1 MKVIL
6 LKDVPKVGQ
15 RYDVKDFADGY
26 AQNVLINKGLAMR
39 ATPAELA
46 KLAERKAIA
55 EKKRKEDDERF
66 KQALAQL
73 NDNVVT
79 IQAKAN
85 DKGHLFKSVSAQD
98 ILKAISGI
106 SAVHID
112 ESEIHIDKPI
122 KEIGI
127 HKVQIKNSERS
138 GSINI
143 KVESI

>member
-15 RYDVKDFADGY
+15 RHDVKDFADGY

-39 ATPAELA
+39 ATEAELA
-46 KLAERKAIA
+46 KLAERKANY
-55 EKKRKEDDERF
+55 EKKRAEDNQKFAE
-66 KQALAQL
+66 ALIKI
-73 NDNVVT
+73 NEHTVT

-122 KEIGI
+122 KETGM

-138 GSINI
+138 GTINI
-143 KVESI
+143 KIESL

>member
-46 KLAERKAIA
+46 KLAERKANQ
-55 EKKRKEDDERF
+55 EKKRKEEDDRF
-66 KQALAQL
+66 KEALVIL
-73 NDNVVT
+73 NDQIVT

-85 DKGHLFKSVSAQD
+85 DKGHLFKSVSAND
-98 ILKAISGI
+98 VLKAISGI
-106 SAVHID
+106 SAIHID
-112 ESEIHIDKPI
+112 ESEIHIEKPI
-122 KEIGI
+122 KEIGM
-127 HKVQIKNSERS
+127 HKVEIKNSERS